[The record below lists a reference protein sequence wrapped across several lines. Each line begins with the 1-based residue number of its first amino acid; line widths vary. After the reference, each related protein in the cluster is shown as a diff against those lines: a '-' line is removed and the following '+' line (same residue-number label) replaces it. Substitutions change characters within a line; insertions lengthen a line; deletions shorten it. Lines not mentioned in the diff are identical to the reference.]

1 MPKLYEYLGLDVFF
15 YSNEHQPVH
24 VHGRC
29 QGREGRAD
37 LRIVE
42 GRVMRIDFVD
52 QPGRLPLK
60 PAEMDHFRKVV
71 RARAQDIVQ
80 KWVDYFVLHKSVS
93 VEKITKQ
100 LP

>member
-1 MPKLYEYLGLDVFF
+1 MLYEYLGLDVFF

-42 GRVMRIDFVD
+42 GRVIRIDFVD
-52 QPGRLPLK
+52 QPGRLHLK

>member
-24 VHGRC
+24 VHGKY
-29 QGREGRAD
+29 QGREGRAE

-42 GRVMRIDFVD
+42 GRVVGIDFMP
-52 QPGRLPLK
+52 QPGRPPMKRGEMQQFRALVEAK
-60 PAEMDHFRKVV
+60 AE
-71 RARAQDIVQ
+71 DIVQ

-93 VEKITKQ
+93 SEKITKA

>member
-29 QGREGRAD
+29 QGREGR
-37 LRIVE
+37 
-42 GRVMRIDFVD
+42 VMGIDFMD
-52 QPGRLPLK
+52 QPGRPPLR
-60 PAEMDHFRKVV
+60 PAEMDHFREVV
-71 RARAQDIVQ
+71 QAKAQDIVQ

-93 VEKITKQ
+93 LEKITKQ

>member
-1 MPKLYEYLGLDVFF
+1 MLYEYLGLDVFF

>member
-1 MPKLYEYLGLDVFF
+1 
-15 YSNEHQPVH
+15 
-24 VHGRC
+24 
-29 QGREGRAD
+29 
-37 LRIVE
+37 
-42 GRVMRIDFVD
+42 MRIDFVD

>member
-24 VHGRC
+24 VHGQC
-29 QGREGRAD
+29 QGREGRAE
-37 LRIVE
+37 LHIVE
-42 GRVMRIDFVD
+42 GRVVGIDFLP
-52 QPGRLPLK
+52 QPGRPPLK
-60 PAEMDHFRKVV
+60 TSEMKQFRSLVE
-71 RARAQDIVQ
+71 ARSGEIVQ

-93 VEKITKQ
+93 TEKITKP

>member
-15 YSNEHQPVH
+15 YSNEHQPLH
-24 VHGRC
+24 VHGKY
-29 QGREGRAD
+29 QGREGRAE

-42 GRVMRIDFVD
+42 GRVVGIDFMP
-52 QPGRLPLK
+52 QPGRPPMK
-60 PAEMDHFRKVV
+60 RTEMQQFRALVEAK
-71 RARAQDIVQ
+71 ADDIVQ

-93 VEKITKQ
+93 SEKITKA

>member
-24 VHGRC
+24 VHGHC
-29 QGREGRAD
+29 QGREGRAE

-42 GRVMRIDFVD
+42 GRVVD
-52 QPGRLPLK
+52 IEFLPQPGRPSLK
-60 PAEMDHFRKVV
+60 PNEMKQFRALVES
-71 RARAQDIVQ
+71 RAVEIVQ
-80 KWVDYFVLHKSVS
+80 KWVDYFVLHKSVCT
-93 VEKITKQ
+93 EKITKP

>member
-52 QPGRLPLK
+52 QPGRPPLK
-60 PAEMDHFRKVV
+60 PAEMDHSREVV

>member
-1 MPKLYEYLGLDVFF
+1 M
-15 YSNEHQPVH
+15 
-24 VHGRC
+24 HGRC
-29 QGREGRAD
+29 QGRKGRAD

-42 GRVMRIDFVD
+42 GRVTRIDFMD

-60 PAEMDHFRKVV
+60 PAEMDHFREVV
-71 RARAQDIVQ
+71 RARAQNIVQ

-93 VEKITKQ
+93 VEKITKR

>member
-42 GRVMRIDFVD
+42 GRVMGIDFVD
-52 QPGRLPLK
+52 QPGRPPLK
-60 PAEMDHFRKVV
+60 PTEMDHFREVV

-80 KWVDYFVLHKSVS
+80 KWVDYFVLRKSVAP
-93 VEKITKQ
+93 EKITKQ